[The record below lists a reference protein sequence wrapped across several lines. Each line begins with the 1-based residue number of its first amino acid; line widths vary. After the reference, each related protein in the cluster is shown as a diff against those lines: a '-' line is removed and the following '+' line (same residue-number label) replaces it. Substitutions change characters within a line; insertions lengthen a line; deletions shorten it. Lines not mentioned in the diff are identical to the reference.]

1 MNKSFSSSGQRW
13 LILSHAF
20 NMDGRAA
27 SQTITDKIPHLL
39 ANGIQPIVV
48 SGVLGQR
55 DEVVPHYMVLPLGPA
70 ALRFDLRHLARKV
83 IGKGLGYSLLTGLLS
98 LVFAPFIA
106 LEKIIWGRQS
116 HWTWSW
122 SAYLMGLW
130 LIRKHHIDC
139 IYSTGGAYS
148 AHLAGLWLKRS
159 TKLPLIVEVHDPLVF
174 RGQQTQTRDARYQA
188 KLEGQIA
195 EHADLAWWFAAGALA
210 TAQERHPKLRQNGV
224 VIIPGAN
231 PPIIHAEY
239 VRGNKLVMA
248 HFGSLSN
255 TRSLN
260 RFLMGLAQCLNQHP
274 AMADDIEVH
283 IYGID
288 LDELS
293 EQVLVDHPELQ
304 PMVKRFGRLEFDK
317 ASGLSGR
324 ERVMQRMQQ
333 ADVLLMA
340 HGEIENCAEYIPS
353 KLYEYFWARRP
364 VFGFTHLNPQIDAFI
379 LERGGFVAE
388 ATSTQ
393 SISAQIQDIE
403 AAWRFNKLDELQ
415 CIKPLGVKDAVIAMV
430 REMSNRAES

>member
-1 MNKSFSSSGQRW
+1 MNSSFQSGQRW

-39 ANGIQPIVV
+39 AQGIQPVVV

-55 DEVVPHYMVLPLGPA
+55 DQVVPHYMVLPLGPA

-83 IGKGLGYSLLTGLLS
+83 VGKGLGYSLLTGLLS

-174 RGQQTQTRDARYQA
+174 RGQQVETRDARYQA

-210 TAQERHPKLRQNGV
+210 TAQERHPKLHQNGI

-231 PPIIHAEY
+231 PPVIHAEY

-260 RFLMGLAQCLNQHP
+260 RFLMALAQCVNQQP
-274 AMADDIEVH
+274 AMADDLEVH
-283 IYGID
+283 IYGIE

-293 EQVLVDHPELQ
+293 EQVLVNHPELQ
-304 PMVKRFGRLEFDK
+304 PMIKRFGRLEFDK

-379 LERGGFVAE
+379 LERGGFVANACITE
-388 ATSTQ
+388 
-393 SISAQIQDIE
+393 SIGEKISLIHDEWIH
-403 AAWRFNKLDELQ
+403 NKLFLQ
-415 CIKPLGVKDAVIAMV
+415 VQNAPLDVSATVTMLLSICSLRKIVK
-430 REMSNRAES
+430 